1 MTRAYVLINSK
12 TPEIDILTKKI
23 TKIGG
28 VVEVYAVYGSY
39 DIILELKAK
48 NLKKLR
54 DKIIEIREL
63 EDISETKTLIQMEI
77 NEDNTEEG
85 LV

>member
-12 TPEIDILTKKI
+12 TPEIDVLTQKI
-23 TKIGG
+23 AKVGG

-63 EDISETKTLIQMEI
+63 EDISETKTLIQMET
-77 NEDNTEEG
+77 NENNMGEG